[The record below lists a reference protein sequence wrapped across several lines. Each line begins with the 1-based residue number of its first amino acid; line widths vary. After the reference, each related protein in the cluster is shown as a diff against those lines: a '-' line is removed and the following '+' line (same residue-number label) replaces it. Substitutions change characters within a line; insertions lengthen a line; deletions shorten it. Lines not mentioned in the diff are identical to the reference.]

1 MLEANHEYL
10 AELDIRNNPL
20 ERVAAIQEMIVAD
33 IPDLEVY
40 NEIELLE
47 PGYKYKVMNEEI
59 K

>member
-47 PGYKYKVMNEEI
+47 PGYKYKIMNEEI

>member
-1 MLEANHEYL
+1 MFKANHEYL

-47 PGYKYKVMNEEI
+47 PGYKYKIMNEEI

>member
-1 MLEANHEYL
+1 MFEANHEYL

>member
-1 MLEANHEYL
+1 LLEANHEYL